1 MSAGGW
7 PSRLRVRI
15 SGPIVIDVNSCV
27 GDTFTSVK
35 ATCAEV
41 LLDVLEAFVGHLHCG
56 AQNGGIDALRTADLT
71 YSQIRTLLTLTQN
84 PEPVPIHEIA
94 TSLELSVA
102 TAGRNVDQL
111 VRAGL
116 VERHEDDLDRRI
128 KRISLSPAGLDLIAT
143 FKAGQRRSALRILS
157 AVGVDETRRL
167 IDALRPVVEKLGCP
181 SRPHP
186 EASLPETPRPQTP
199 QPSPFPPLRQEI
211 PV

>member
-1 MSAGGW
+1 M
-7 PSRLRVRI
+7 RE
-15 SGPIVIDVNSCV
+15 
-27 GDTFTSVK
+27 
-35 ATCAEV
+35 TCAEE
-41 LLDVLEAFVGHLHCG
+41 LLDVLEVFVGHLHCG

-71 YSQIRTLLTLTQN
+71 FSQIRTLLTLTQN

-116 VERHEDDLDRRI
+116 VERHEDELDRRI

-157 AVGVDETRRL
+157 AVGVDDTRRL

-181 SRPHP
+181 SRRQAEISPSEPSP
-186 EASLPETPRPQTP
+186 ELSPELSPDLSRQTP
-199 QPSPFPPLRQEI
+199 QPSPFPPSRQEI